1 MRLCHRLSWYLQ
13 IIVHFLLIARDLPA
27 LPLPSIKRR
36 SLSRAG
42 KAGILVGLDL
52 PNNDNHRMS
61 SDTTH
66 HRQQEP
72 VVTLEIGEGRRITLL
87 GTAHVSRASAE
98 KVRELLDSGDYDA
111 VAVELCPSRHN
122 ALLNPDSLARMD
134 LFQVI
139 RAGKVPMVTASLALG
154 AYQQRL
160 AEQFGIEPGAEM
172 KAAVEVARRD
182 DLPVLLIDREIGTTL
197 KRIYRKVPW
206 WKRLYLFS
214 GLLAS
219 LVSSEKVSEEEIER
233 LKEGDIL
240 ETTFAQFADQERDLF
255 EPLIDE
261 RDRYMAARLLEE
273 LERTDHRHI
282 LAVVGAGHL
291 QGIQRYLRELP
302 GEPGEVIRELD
313 RLPPPSPWPRLIPWL
328 IVALILAGFTI
339 GFMRSP
345 ELGWQMVADW
355 VLINGGLAALGAAIA
370 MAHPLTVI
378 GAFLA
383 APLTSLNPTVGAGMV
398 TAAIEAWLRKPTVE
412 DFSRLRK
419 EVSHLKGWWHNRV
432 ARIFLIFTLSSL
444 GSAAGTY
451 LAGFRIFGRLSG

>member
-1 MRLCHRLSWYLQ
+1 
-13 IIVHFLLIARDLPA
+13 
-27 LPLPSIKRR
+27 
-36 SLSRAG
+36 
-42 KAGILVGLDL
+42 
-52 PNNDNHRMS
+52 
-61 SDTTH
+61 
-66 HRQQEP
+66 
-72 VVTLEIGEGRRITLL
+72 
-87 GTAHVSRASAE
+87 
-98 KVRELLDSGDYDA
+98 
-111 VAVELCPSRHN
+111 
-122 ALLNPDSLARMD
+122 
-134 LFQVI
+134 
-139 RAGKVPMVTASLALG
+139 
-154 AYQQRL
+154 
-160 AEQFGIEPGAEM
+160 
-172 KAAVEVARRD
+172 
-182 DLPVLLIDREIGTTL
+182 
-197 KRIYRKVPW
+197 
-206 WKRLYLFS
+206 
-214 GLLAS
+214 
-219 LVSSEKVSEEEIER
+219 

-419 EVSHLKGWWHNRV
+419 EISHLKGWWHNRV